1 MYSLNAR
8 SERLLL
14 ALLAM
19 TQFTIIMDFMV
30 MMPLGAQIMRS
41 FHVTPTGFAT
51 AVSAYSWCSGL
62 SALFAATYI
71 DRFDRRRLLLFVY
84 ALFALSNLACALSP
98 SFAVLWMARAFAGI
112 TGGVLGSV
120 VMAIIGDVIPPM
132 RRGAA
137 TGTIMMAFS
146 LASVAGVPAG
156 VLLGAHFGWFAP
168 FVLLTLLSVLAWLAA
183 FNIVPL
189 LGEHLRQTQPTF
201 AQVLP
206 ALWGIM
212 SNPRHATAYLLTF
225 FSMAAQMVVIPFIA
239 PVLVANHGVAPAN
252 LSWIYMVGGAATF
265 VTARVVGKLTDAYG
279 SHRVYRVLALLAIL
293 PVMLVTHLPQ
303 FAFGFLLLCM
313 AFFMVI
319 VSARMIPLQ
328 TLMTKVPEPMH
339 RGAFLSTNS
348 AVQALGVGCGAWGGG
363 LFLHSSPDGTLVGYQ
378 YNGWL
383 AFALLLFATLW
394 VGRVKVTEKSA
405 ATASTATATSTS
417 PSGESNGATAKPAA
431 ASPAAE

>member
-1 MYSLNAR
+1 MYTLNAR

-19 TQFTIIMDFMV
+19 TQFTIIMDFMI
-30 MMPLGAQIMRS
+30 MMPLGSQIMHN
-41 FHVTPTGFAT
+41 FHITPAGFAT

-71 DRFDRRRLLLFVY
+71 DRFDRRTLLLFV
-84 ALFALSNLACALSP
+84 ATLFALSNLACALSP
-98 SFAVLWMARAFAGI
+98 SFPVLLLARAFAGL
-112 TGGVLGSV
+112 TGGVLGAV
-120 VMAIIGDVIPPM
+120 IMAIIGDVIPPM

-168 FVLLTLLSVLAWLAA
+168 FVLLTVLSIVAWLAA
-183 FNIVPL
+183 FKIVPSL
-189 LGEHLRQTQPTF
+189 EAHLHQRQPTL
-201 AQVLP
+201 AQVIP
-206 ALWGIM
+206 ALWGVL
-212 SNPRHATAYLLTF
+212 SNPRHAVAYVLTF

-265 VTARVVGKLTDAYG
+265 FTARVVGKLTDAYG
-279 SHRVYRVLALLAIL
+279 SHRVYAVLALLAVL
-293 PVMLVTHLPQ
+293 PVMLITHMPQ
-303 FAFGFLLLCM
+303 FPFGGLLVCM
-313 AFFMVI
+313 AVFMVV

-328 TLMTKVPEPMH
+328 TLMTKVPDPMH

-348 AVQALGVGCGAWGGG
+348 AVQALGVGCGAWLGG
-363 LFLHSSPDGTLVGYQ
+363 LTLHSASDGTLVGYQ
-378 YNGWL
+378 YNGWI
-383 AFALLLFATLW
+383 AFALLLFATYW
-394 VGRVKVTEKSA
+394 VSRVKVTEPTATSAAPSSA
-405 ATASTATATSTS
+405 AT
-417 PSGESNGATAKPAA
+417 PAA
-431 ASPAAE
+431 ASDAA